1 MGGYL
6 FHHSMR
12 QNEPEAGAQF
22 MSMTDDRTVASVRV
36 RQGLLPQG
44 IAALL
49 ALSVPILIVLY
60 WLTIP
65 TGAWVW
71 VVVAQIIV
79 FAVMIFATWRFH
91 RVSIGVNDTHVWER
105 RFFFGTTRI
114 PFDAIDR
121 VVMLEMHRTM
131 ASQSRLQMFVLDKA
145 GRPLLRMRGEYWT
158 RLSINRIA
166 SHLSMAPI
174 EHVDHPVT
182 LDELQTTRPEML
194 YWFERR
200 PSRLP

>member
-1 MGGYL
+1 MK
-6 FHHSMR
+6 
-12 QNEPEAGAQF
+12 PEAGAQH
-22 MSMTDDRTVASVRV
+22 MSMTDDRTVVSVRV
-36 RQGLLPQG
+36 RQGLLAQG
-44 IAALL
+44 IVALL

-71 VVVAQIIV
+71 VLLAQAVVLAAI
-79 FAVMIFATWRFH
+79 AFATVRFL
-91 RVSIGVNDTHVWER
+91 RVRIGVTPTHLIER

-114 PFDAIDR
+114 PLESIAR

-131 ASQSRLQMFVLDKA
+131 ASQSRLQMFVLDK
-145 GRPLLRMRGEYWT
+145 GGLPLLRMRGEYWS
-158 RLSINRIA
+158 RNSINQIA
-166 SHLSMAPI
+166 SHLTMAPI

-182 LDELQTTRPEML
+182 LDELQSTRPEML

-200 PSRLP
+200 PSRMP

>member
-1 MGGYL
+1 MK
-6 FHHSMR
+6 
-12 QNEPEAGAQF
+12 PEAGAQH
-22 MSMTDDRTVASVRV
+22 MSMIDDRTVVSVRV
-36 RQGLLPQG
+36 RQGLLAQG
-44 IAALL
+44 IVALL

-71 VVVAQIIV
+71 VLLAQAVVLAAI
-79 FAVMIFATWRFH
+79 AFATVRFL
-91 RVSIGVNDTHVWER
+91 RVRIGVTPTHLIER

-114 PFDAIDR
+114 PLESIAR

-131 ASQSRLQMFVLDKA
+131 ASQSRLQMFVLDK
-145 GRPLLRMRGEYWT
+145 GGLPLLRMRGEYWS
-158 RLSINRIA
+158 RNSINQIA
-166 SHLSMAPI
+166 SHLTMAPI

-182 LDELQTTRPEML
+182 LDELQSTRPEML

-200 PSRLP
+200 PSRMP

>member
-1 MGGYL
+1 MK
-6 FHHSMR
+6 
-12 QNEPEAGAQF
+12 PEAGAQH
-22 MSMTDDRTVASVRV
+22 MSMTDDRTVVSVRV
-36 RQGLLPQG
+36 RQGLLAQG
-44 IAALL
+44 IVALL

-71 VVVAQIIV
+71 VLLAQAVILAAMV
-79 FAVMIFATWRFH
+79 FATVRFL
-91 RVSIGVNDTHVWER
+91 RVRIGVTPTHLIER

-114 PFDAIDR
+114 PLESIAR

-131 ASQSRLQMFVLDKA
+131 ASQSRLQMFVLDK
-145 GRPLLRMRGEYWT
+145 GGLPLLRMRGEYWS
-158 RLSINRIA
+158 RNSINQVA
-166 SHLSMAPI
+166 SHLTMAPI

-182 LDELQTTRPEML
+182 LDELQSTRPEML

-200 PSRLP
+200 PSRMP

>member
-1 MGGYL
+1 MY
-6 FHHSMR
+6 S
-12 QNEPEAGAQF
+12 EAGAQD
-22 MSMTDDRTVASVRV
+22 MSVTDNEIAVSVRV
-36 RQGLLPQG
+36 RQGLLAQG

-71 VVVAQIIV
+71 VLLAQFVVVVAV
-79 FAVMIFATWRFH
+79 AVCTVRFLRV
-91 RVSIGVNDTHVWER
+91 RVSVSATELIER
-105 RFFFGTTRI
+105 HFFMGQTRI
-114 PFDAIDR
+114 PIDTISR

-145 GRPLLRMRGEYWT
+145 GRPLLRMRGEYWS
-158 RLSINRIA
+158 RNSINRIA
-166 SHLSMAPI
+166 NHLTVVPI

-182 LDELQTTRPEML
+182 LDELQATRPEML

-200 PSRLP
+200 PSRMP

>member
-1 MGGYL
+1 
-6 FHHSMR
+6 
-12 QNEPEAGAQF
+12 
-22 MSMTDDRTVASVRV
+22 MSMTDDRTISSVRV
-36 RQGLLPQG
+36 RQGLLGQG

-65 TGAWVW
+65 TGAWIW
-71 VVVAQIIV
+71 VAVAQLVV
-79 FAVMIFATWRFH
+79 FAAIALATVRFL
-91 RVSIGVNDTHVWER
+91 RVRIGVTDTHLLER

-114 PFDAIDR
+114 PLESIHR

-131 ASQSRLQMFVLDKA
+131 ASQSRLQMFVLNEA
-145 GRPLLRMRGEYWT
+145 GKPLLRMRGEYWS
-158 RLSINRIA
+158 RNSINRIA
-166 SHLSMAPI
+166 SHLTMAPI

-182 LDELQTTRPEML
+182 LDELQSTRPEML

-200 PSRLP
+200 PSRMP